1 MDRARNPAL
10 CPVDTIGVPQ
20 MQSDDTNLKPQPRAE
35 LAAGSVAAGR
45 LLALVEAPPVQSLAR
60 CLAPLFPLASYS
72 QLTAVLLRSYLAV
85 LADRVQ
91 QGDVEGGQAFNERLL
106 VEFAA
111 AVLAKQE
118 AAPPAEDAGEALMAL
133 AEWAWEESQR
143 AGIRSLGDYR
153 SLEKEE
159 KTAEAL
165 ATQVTS
171 VLDLFQVEGGEALEA
186 EVVRD
191 VVEVALGT

>member
-1 MDRARNPAL
+1 M
-10 CPVDTIGVPQ
+10 
-20 MQSDDTNLKPQPRAE
+20 
-35 LAAGSVAAGR
+35 AAGR
-45 LLALVEAPPVQSLAR
+45 LLALVEAPPVQSLTR

-111 AVLAKQE
+111 AVVGKGQGPAD
-118 AAPPAEDAGEALMAL
+118 AAGALMAL
-133 AEWAWEESQR
+133 AEWAWEESQK

-186 EVVRD
+186 GVVRD

>member
-1 MDRARNPAL
+1 
-10 CPVDTIGVPQ
+10 
-20 MQSDDTNLKPQPRAE
+20 
-35 LAAGSVAAGR
+35 VAAGR

-91 QGDVEGGQAFNERLL
+91 QGEVQGGQAFNEQLL
-106 VEFAA
+106 REFAG
-111 AVLAKQE
+111 AVLCHERKGSAPGD
-118 AAPPAEDAGEALMAL
+118 AATALMLL

-159 KTAEAL
+159 KTGEAL
-165 ATQVTS
+165 STQVTS

>member
-1 MDRARNPAL
+1 M
-10 CPVDTIGVPQ
+10 
-20 MQSDDTNLKPQPRAE
+20 
-35 LAAGSVAAGR
+35 AAGR
-45 LLALVEAPPVQSLAR
+45 LLALVEAPPVHSLAR

-85 LADRVQ
+85 LADRLQ
-91 QGDVEGGQAFNERLL
+91 QGDAPQALNEALLLDFASAVLGGGEEEGKAPGGD
-106 VEFAA
+106 AA
-111 AVLAKQE
+111 A
-118 AAPPAEDAGEALMAL
+118 ALLAL

-153 SLEKEE
+153 SLEREE
-159 KTAEAL
+159 KAAEAL

>member
-1 MDRARNPAL
+1 M
-10 CPVDTIGVPQ
+10 
-20 MQSDDTNLKPQPRAE
+20 
-35 LAAGSVAAGR
+35 AAGR

-60 CLAPLFPLASYS
+60 CLAPLFPFASYA

-91 QGDVEGGQAFNERLL
+91 QGDVEGGQAVNERLL

-111 AVLAKQE
+111 AVLGKGQGPAD
-118 AAPPAEDAGEALMAL
+118 AAGALMDL
-133 AEWAWEESQR
+133 AEWAWEESQK

-171 VLDLFQVEGGEALEA
+171 VLDLFQVEGGEALDA
-186 EVVRD
+186 GVVRD